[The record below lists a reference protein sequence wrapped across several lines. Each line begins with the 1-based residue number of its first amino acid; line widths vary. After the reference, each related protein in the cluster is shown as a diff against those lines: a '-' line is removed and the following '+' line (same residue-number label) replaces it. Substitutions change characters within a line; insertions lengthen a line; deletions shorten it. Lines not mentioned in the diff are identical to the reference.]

1 MDTTSVEQIA
11 ERVEAEF
18 LRLRAAWPALS
29 SRIERAEH
37 IVLVHLSCR
46 GQRTIRVRVAAD
58 GQARF
63 LVSGTGG
70 AVYAVEPASWQCSCP
85 DAHRRGKG
93 CKHSIACWALERASH
108 EKPAQPARG
117 EGLEHVGDVTAR
129 VLARTV
135 AANDRECAGCGGLF
149 HGRDFYEVGDDNL
162 TFSEGDELCHSCAG
176 AHGVL

>member
-1 MDTTSVEQIA
+1 MATTSVEQIA

-18 LRLRAAWPALS
+18 LRLRTARPALS
-29 SRIERAEH
+29 SRIDRAEH

-46 GQRTIRVRVAAD
+46 RQRTIRVRVAAD

-70 AVYAVEPASWQCSCP
+70 TVYAVEPASWQCSCP

-108 EKPAQPARG
+108 DEKPAW
-117 EGLEHVGDVTAR
+117 
-129 VLARTV
+129 
-135 AANDRECAGCGGLF
+135 NDRACAGGGGLF
-149 HGRDFYEVGDDNL
+149 HGRDLYEVGDDNL
-162 TFSEGDELCHSCAG
+162 IFFEGDELCRECAH
-176 AHGVL
+176 AHGAL